1 MATTVV
7 LFATIAVFLLAA
19 GLYVYAVRDLRRH
32 TSAGLLDDNMF
43 EALLPEYAFSSKVP
57 RRLQRRYLLSTFLVS
72 VAISGMVT
80 LFFLAANYSRV
91 IMSSFLLFLSLVAN
105 FVCWRRFRR
114 QGRPIELHP
123 VRLTPA

>member
-7 LFATIAVFLLAA
+7 LFATIAVFLLAG
-19 GLYVYAVRDLRRH
+19 GLYVSAVRDLRH
-32 TSAGLLDDNMF
+32 CMSAGLLPDNMF

-72 VAISGMVT
+72 VAMSGMVI

-91 IMSSFLLFLSLVAN
+91 IMSGFLLVLSLVAN
-105 FVCWRRFRR
+105 FTCWRRFRKSYPR
-114 QGRPIELHP
+114 HEILDPWR
-123 VRLTPA
+123 

>member
-7 LFATIAVFLLAA
+7 LFATIAVFLLAG
-19 GLYVYAVRDLRRH
+19 GLYVSAVRDLRH
-32 TSAGLLDDNMF
+32 CMSAGLLPDNMF

-72 VAISGMVT
+72 VAISGMVI

-91 IMSSFLLFLSLVAN
+91 IMSGFALVTTLVMN
-105 FVCWRRFRR
+105 VVCWRRFRKSSPR
-114 QGRPIELHP
+114 NVILDPWR
-123 VRLTPA
+123 

>member
-7 LFATIAVFLLAA
+7 LFATIAAFLLAC
-19 GLYVYAVRDLRRH
+19 GLYVSAVRDLRHH

-72 VAISGMVT
+72 VAISGMVI

-91 IMSSFLLFLSLVAN
+91 IMSGFALVTTLVMN
-105 FVCWRRFRR
+105 VLCWRRFRKSSPR
-114 QGRPIELHP
+114 NAILDPWR
-123 VRLTPA
+123 